1 MRIEFIPGHENVE
14 RFPLERRLHPQ
25 VNTLRE
31 MCPDP
36 HEVRCLAEAFQLPEP
51 VWDIQANADKETNA
65 KIATE
70 MTGLGTEERKTI
82 LARWLIQSLRT
93 GIDACVQAGRTA
105 KKADQTLRSL
115 QEARSQGL
123 VDFRQLQD
131 HACEITKLGAG
142 NMIAAF
148 IAAQTAIGQAHA
160 IQLALNG
167 HVWSPS
173 LDRDEQSAA
182 QH

>member
-1 MRIEFIPGHENVE
+1 
-14 RFPLERRLHPQ
+14 
-25 VNTLRE
+25 
-31 MCPDP
+31 
-36 HEVRCLAEAFQLPEP
+36 
-51 VWDIQANADKETNA
+51 
-65 KIATE
+65 
-70 MTGLGTEERKTI
+70 
-82 LARWLIQSLRT
+82 
-93 GIDACVQAGRTA
+93 
-105 KKADQTLRSL
+105 
-115 QEARSQGL
+115 
-123 VDFRQLQD
+123 
-131 HACEITKLGAG
+131 LGAG